1 MNKDSLPLKAAMF
14 CIKTLPLFYQNIAG
28 FVLKH
33 CWKNVG
39 VNADGYARCVGI
51 CEIYCRVQGSGVT
64 IDPSTAL
71 LCCKSFY
78 IVLIYMLLC
87 AYLK

>member
-1 MNKDSLPLKAAMF
+1 MF
-14 CIKTLPLFYQNIAG
+14 LCKTLPLFYQNIAG

-33 CWKNVG
+33 CWKKCEL
-39 VNADGYARCVGI
+39 NAEGYAHCVSI
-51 CEIYCRVQGSGVT
+51 CEVYCRVRGSGVT

-78 IVLIYMLLC
+78 IVLICMLLC
-87 AYLK
+87 AYLKKIGWME